1 MPDFARIICANFFH
15 VVRDVTPPQN
25 DEIDPLD
32 RLAPSAWCVP
42 WRLWLLRS
50 GSRATRSG
58 LSGITVEDQCYVV
71 GRANGRYVKVSLA
84 DCRPTCSS
92 GDHVKGTSKTETD
105 PEMQRHVQAAVAQRA
120 ISRSVPSA
128 SLSLSLHA

>member
-1 MPDFARIICANFFH
+1 MPDFGRIISAIFPMLQ
-15 VVRDVTPPQN
+15 DVTRPQN
-25 DEIDPLD
+25 HEASTDAP
-32 RLAPSAWCVP
+32 PSAGVP
-42 WRLWLLRS
+42 WRLWRLRS

-71 GRANGRYVKVSLA
+71 GRANGRYVKVPLA

-120 ISRSVPSA
+120 ISRSVPRA

>member
-1 MPDFARIICANFFH
+1 MLR
-15 VVRDVTPPQN
+15 PPQN
-25 DEIDPLD
+25 HEKTPSTATPLA
-32 RLAPSAWCVP
+32 LGVP
-42 WRLWLLRS
+42 WRLWLLLS

-71 GRANGRYVKVSLA
+71 GRANGRYVKVPLA